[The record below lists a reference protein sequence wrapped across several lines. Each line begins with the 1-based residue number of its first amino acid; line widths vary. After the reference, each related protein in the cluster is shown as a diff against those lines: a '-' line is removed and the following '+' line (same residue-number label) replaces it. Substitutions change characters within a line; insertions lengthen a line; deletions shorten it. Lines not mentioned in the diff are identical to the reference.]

1 MPPTQL
7 PLFTITPDYS
17 AMQRDA
23 YRAISIASFLCATV
37 VAAQSGSAAQLRVT
51 FLGTSGGPVPGPERA
66 GSAALVEYGN
76 EAILID
82 AGRGAVQQMQRI
94 NLNPG
99 VVTRVFLTHLH
110 SDHTVGLPE
119 VWLARW
125 TRARFKPPLEVTGP
139 LGTEAMVSHIR
150 SAWQYDVDIRSAP
163 PEVMPRDAALMVGHD
178 VTDGVAYE
186 GNGIRVTAIT
196 VDHGPVL
203 TLGYRIDAGGH
214 SISFSGDDIASE
226 NLIAKSQNVDVM
238 VHNMSGY
245 TPAEL
250 ADTGRGGVV
259 RRAALKMLGTPEQA
273 GTVFARTHPRLAV
286 YTHHSRSP
294 DQIERTR
301 NTYTGPLEAV
311 EDLTQITIG
320 EQITVTK
327 PPVGLPSI
335 VKPPA

>member
-1 MPPTQL
+1 V
-7 PLFTITPDYS
+7 PLLKGYQV
-17 AMQRDA
+17 AA
-23 YRAISIASFLCATV
+23 VAALLCATV
-37 VAAQSGSAAQLRVT
+37 GRAQTPPELRVT

-66 GSAALVEYGN
+66 GSASLVQYGN

-82 AGRGAVQQMQRI
+82 AGRGAVQQMQRL

-99 VVTRVFLTHLH
+99 IVARVFLTHLH

-125 TRARFKPPLEVTGP
+125 TRARLKPPLEVTGP
-139 LGTEAMVSHIR
+139 RGTEAMVSHIR
-150 SAWQYDVDIRSAP
+150 SAWQYDVDVRSGP
-163 PEVMPRDAALMVGHD
+163 PEFMPHDAASMIGHD
-178 VTDGVAYE
+178 VTDGVVYDR
-186 GNGIRVTAIT
+186 NGLRVTAIT

-203 TLGYRIDAGGH
+203 ALGYRIDAGGF

-238 VHNMSGY
+238 VHNMSGF

-250 ADTGRGGVV
+250 ADSGRGGEV
-259 RRAALKMLGTPEQA
+259 RRAALKMLATPEQA

-286 YTHHSRSP
+286 YVHYNRGP
-294 DQIERTR
+294 GQVERTR
-301 NTYTGPLEAV
+301 ATYNGPLEAV

-320 EQITVTK
+320 KQIIVTK
-327 PPVGLPSI
+327 PPRVTTYR
-335 VKPPA
+335 